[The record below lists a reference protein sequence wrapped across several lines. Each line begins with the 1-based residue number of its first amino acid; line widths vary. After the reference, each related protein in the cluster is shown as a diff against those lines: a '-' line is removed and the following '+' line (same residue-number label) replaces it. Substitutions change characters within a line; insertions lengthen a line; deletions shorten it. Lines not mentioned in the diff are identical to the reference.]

1 MNQTKGAFESLE
13 LWSPGRTQS
22 ASEAPPLAF
31 GRQATDKALNAI
43 LVMVLFVI
51 MVSLGCTMDI
61 AKITM
66 HLRKPKGVAIALV
79 AQYGVMPLT
88 AFLLGKLFQL
98 GATES
103 LAILICGCCPGGNL
117 SNIFSLA
124 LRGDMNLSI
133 VMTTCSTVLAIG
145 LMPLLLYLYSGGLY
159 DGDLESKVPYKG
171 IITSLVL
178 MLIPCAIGIIW
189 NEKKPQHTALIIKA
203 GMVVLLLSSVAII
216 VLSVANVGSGITVV
230 FSPSLLGSS
239 ALMPFIGFLLGYV
252 LSAAFKLDGRCR
264 RTVCMETGCQNVQL
278 CSTILKVAFAPEII
292 GPLYFFP
299 LLYLLF
305 QLGEGLLLILVFRIH
320 DRVKKP
326 NDAAKP
332 ICAAADTV
340 TAQEMKPG
348 SRPCRNSGKAGK
360 QYRRILQLPLP
371 PPLRAPPSAATSQAS
386 SSSATG
392 TNAYKNSFIHTSTLP
407 RTPRFFQNMKTPKDA
422 AGCVYQEASSP
433 PRPKQPQLC
442 CRATFKTHF
451 NTVQRHA
458 AEPGTVY

>member
-1 MNQTKGAFESLE
+1 
-13 LWSPGRTQS
+13 SPGRTQS

-31 GRQATDKALNAI
+31 SRQATDKALNAI
-43 LVMVLFVI
+43 LVVVLFVI

-61 AKITM
+61 AKITT

-124 LRGDMNLSI
+124 LRGDMNLRRGRGWRPAFKKHLGSSI
-133 VMTTCSTVLAIG
+133 LTRLQR
-145 LMPLLLYLYSGGLY
+145 GGLCILLPKILRPLQLPKS
-159 DGDLESKVPYKG
+159 DTNKRVRKCSHQVPDLLE
-171 IITSLVL
+171 
-178 MLIPCAIGIIW
+178 
-189 NEKKPQHTALIIKA
+189 A

-216 VLSVANVGSGITVV
+216 VLSVANMGSGITVV

-326 NDAAKP
+326 N
-332 ICAAADTV
+332 
-340 TAQEMKPG
+340 
-348 SRPCRNSGKAGK
+348 GK
-360 QYRRILQLPLP
+360 
-371 PPLRAPPSAATSQAS
+371 
-386 SSSATG
+386 
-392 TNAYKNSFIHTSTLP
+392 
-407 RTPRFFQNMKTPKDA
+407 
-422 AGCVYQEASSP
+422 
-433 PRPKQPQLC
+433 
-442 CRATFKTHF
+442 
-451 NTVQRHA
+451 
-458 AEPGTVY
+458 